1 MPINTMFDSVGKDLS
16 EASRSPRRSWL
27 MISCVSSDRIRPM
40 APVEQNEQARAHP
53 TWVMGQ
59 RSNGGAWAQL
69 TLSQQDSRTTQWHTR

>member
-53 TWVMGQ
+53 TW
-59 RSNGGAWAQL
+59 AWVNEAMAGHG
-69 TLSQQDSRTTQWHTR
+69 RN